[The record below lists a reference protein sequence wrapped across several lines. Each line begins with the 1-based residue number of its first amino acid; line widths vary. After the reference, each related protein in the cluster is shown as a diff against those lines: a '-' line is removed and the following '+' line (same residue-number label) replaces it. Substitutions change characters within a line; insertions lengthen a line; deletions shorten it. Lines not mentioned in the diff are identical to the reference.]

1 MDGDAVMDGEHE
13 DPEREDFE
21 DEESDISEPESET
34 EEATPSCTFHVL
46 NNDRGGRALWING

>member
-1 MDGDAVMDGEHE
+1 MMDGEHE

-34 EEATPSCTFHVL
+34 EEATSCSFAVL

>member
-1 MDGDAVMDGEHE
+1 MDGDGVTDGENE

-34 EEATPSCTFHVL
+34 EEATSCSFAVL